1 MCLLQRR
8 NQNLLKKFF
17 VASALPIASLAV
29 SPIVAVPAAA
39 QAKAVAV
46 ADVRL
51 AAARSNAFTT
61 ASQQIQTTY
70 KAQIDQA
77 EARGQTLQAE
87 LNVLVA
93 KYNEEA
99 KKTPQ
104 NQTALQAAAT
114 AVQDKRQSATE
125 ELSKINSPVDLA
137 VAYVDAQTGVSTTEA
152 IR

>member
-70 KAQIDQA
+70 NAQIDQA
-77 EARGQTLQAE
+77 ETRGQTLQAE
-87 LNVLVA
+87 LNVLVHRST
-93 KYNEEA
+93 EQA

-104 NQTALQAAAT
+104 HQASLQAATKA
-114 AVQDKRQSATE
+114 DKANRH
-125 ELSKINSPVDLA
+125 
-137 VAYVDAQTGVSTTEA
+137 
-152 IR
+152 